1 MTSRIW
7 LVLGAAVAASITAA
21 IALLGG
27 SVLAATVDEPAY
39 TVESRDGAFEVRRY
53 GPIVVAETTVDG
65 AFDAAGSE
73 GFRRLVRFISGD
85 NQGAASIAMTA
96 PVTQAPV
103 KIAMTAPVTQT
114 AGADG
119 WLVGFVMPAGSV
131 LARMPTPNDPRVVLR
146 ERPGRRAAVARF
158 SGGWSEALRAEW
170 TAKLAAW
177 TSAQGLT
184 ATGDPEVH
192 RYDPPW
198 TLPAL
203 RRNEIHVPVDG

>member
-1 MTSRIW
+1 MTPRVW
-7 LVLGAAVAASITAA
+7 WVLGGAVAASITAA
-21 IALLGG
+21 FALFGG

-39 TVESRDGAFEVRRY
+39 TVEVRDGAFEVRRY
-53 GPIVVAETTVDG
+53 GAIVVAETTVVG
-65 AFDAAGSE
+65 PFDAAGSE

-103 KIAMTAPVTQT
+103 AIAMTAPVTQT
-114 AGADG
+114 ASAAG
-119 WLVGFVMPAGSV
+119 WRVGFVMPAGSV

-146 ERPGRRAAVARF
+146 EQPGRRAAVARF
-158 SGGWSEALRAEW
+158 SGGWSEALRVEW

-177 TSAQGLT
+177 MAVQGLS
-184 ATGDPEVH
+184 AAGDPEVH

-203 RRNEIHVPVDG
+203 RRNEIHVPVAG